1 MGYYPCLHVFPSRNV
16 FLKHPKKHHKI
27 ASFQHLL
34 SSLQIIISRHPKS
47 SQIIISITSKHQ
59 KHQFYQNT
67 QKASKR
73 QFGSVQSVQIIKSIN
88 SIPSNHQITSNH
100 PKSSNQ
106 WCQIITSHQN
116 TQKAS
121 KRQFRSNQWC
131 QIITSI
137 TSLQI
142 IKWHQSDHQKGIKK
156 ALQNITS
163 KPPKWHLF
171 SKRMKKRQ
179 NIKKGHFKAFS
190 PSKKTCKKRQHGVL
204 PMSACIPL

>member
-100 PKSSNQ
+100 HIN
-106 WCQIITSHQN
+106 H
-116 TQKAS
+116 
-121 KRQFRSNQWC
+121 FRSLISLISGQ
-131 QIITSI
+131 ITSI
-137 TSLQI
+137 LSNHQI
-142 IKWHQSDHQKGIKK
+142 IS
-156 ALQNITS
+156 L
-163 KPPKWHLF
+163 KPPN
-171 SKRMKKRQ
+171 Q
-179 NIKKGHFKAFS
+179 YHFTSF
-190 PSKKTCKKRQHGVL
+190 R
-204 PMSACIPL
+204 

>member
-106 WCQIITSHQN
+106 
-116 TQKAS
+116 
-121 KRQFRSNQWC
+121 
-131 QIITSI
+131 
-137 TSLQI
+137 SLQI
-142 IKWHQSDHQKGIKK
+142 INKPHFGSDHFNHFKSSDHIIKTPK
-156 ALQNITS
+156 SISFHFIQVTS
-163 KPPKWHLF
+163 KIAHRAAL
-171 SKRMKKRQ
+171 SGR
-179 NIKKGHFKAFS
+179 
-190 PSKKTCKKRQHGVL
+190 VL
-204 PMSACIPL
+204 R

>member
-1 MGYYPCLHVFPSRNV
+1 MIPNHHFNQLRSADRIRS
-16 FLKHPKKHHKI
+16 LQTIRSITSDHKI
-27 ASFQHLL
+27 ASNHHINQFNHFKASDQ
-34 SSLQIIISRHPKS
+34 SIKISRS
-47 SQIIISITSKHQ
+47 HQ
-59 KHQFYQNT
+59 M
-67 QKASKR
+67 
-73 QFGSVQSVQIIKSIN
+73 IN